1 MKRNQEEETMA
12 FCKVSFDLFCDK
24 GDKPRYRLYVNDEL
38 FTERTYTWS
47 GNKYLRE
54 NLQILAPAGEYTI
67 HLEKVDP
74 AKFRIRNTRADH
86 GPVEI
91 VDSTTFRILE

>member
-24 GDKPRYRLYVNDEL
+24 GDKPRYRLYVNNEL
-38 FTERTYTWS
+38 FAERTYIWQGTE
-47 GNKYLRE
+47 YLRE
-54 NLQILAPAGEYTI
+54 NLQVEAPPGEYKIT
-67 HLEKVDP
+67 LQKLD
-74 AKFRIRNTRADH
+74 KSKLNIRNTRVDF
-86 GPVEI
+86 GPAEI